1 MVQKAEGYG
10 IEAMIQIPLYDM
22 TRVEGKKKKKD
33 TISLFGRELL
43 PYMICLCTNVTHLSN
58 YKL

>member
-22 TRVEGKKKKKD
+22 TRVEGKKKKK
-33 TISLFGRELL
+33 TLFLFLGGNC
-43 PYMICLCTNVTHLSN
+43 YHI
-58 YKL
+58 